1 MNPEQT
7 SDFPAVSLADG
18 TVFVVRPVTP
28 EDRDLIQNGFEHLSE
43 RSRYLRFFGPMPTLS
58 RRQLA
63 YLSQPDQ
70 AHHIAVGLLDED
82 RPVGIGRW
90 VRFDDD
96 PDSADVAV
104 TVLDSY
110 QGRGAGRI
118 LVEVLAAIARHRSVR
133 WMHFDVLA
141 ENTSMLALLDRF
153 DAIRTPSGPVVH
165 AVLDADTVPLPA
177 GMSGDILGA
186 VDRAKVS

>member
-7 SDFPAVSLADG
+7 SDVPAVSLADG

-28 EDRDLIQNGFEHLSE
+28 EDRDLIQNGFEHMSE

-118 LVEVLAAIARHRSVR
+118 LVEVLA
-133 WMHFDVLA
+133 
-141 ENTSMLALLDRF
+141 
-153 DAIRTPSGPVVH
+153 
-165 AVLDADTVPLPA
+165 
-177 GMSGDILGA
+177 
-186 VDRAKVS
+186 